1 MMFPRAEGP
10 RVFIHSS
17 VDGVSV
23 FDTWDL
29 LEVMIL

>member
-1 MMFPRAEGP
+1 MFPSTEGP
-10 RVFIHSS
+10 HVFIHSS

-29 LEVMIL
+29 LEVMPL